1 MSKLLIIYAHPN
13 HEGSNGFFLK
23 TFLDKIKEKSFA
35 DYELIDLYKIN
46 FDPILKSDELYSMGY
61 RVVSQENLIFQ
72 EKIKNADRLL
82 FIYPTWWQNMPAI
95 LKGFIDR
102 IFTSGFAFKYVL
114 GAPIGLLRGKK
125 AAIFS
130 TTGGPAIYNR
140 FIIKNQAIKLLSR
153 HVLFMSGIISKGFTL
168 SLAAKLKDGNKIKMK
183 KIADK
188 VIQYL
193 DL

>member
-23 TFLDKIKEKSFA
+23 TFLDKIKEKSFT

-46 FDPILKSDELYSMGY
+46 YDPVLKSDELYSMGN
-61 RVVSQENLIFQ
+61 RDVSKENLVFQ
-72 EKIKNADRLL
+72 EKIKKADRLL
-82 FIYPTWWQNMPAI
+82 FIYPTWWQNMPGI

-102 IFTSGFAFKYVL
+102 VFTSGFAFKYVL

-125 AAIFS
+125 AAIF
-130 TTGGPAIYNR
+130 TATGGPAIYNR
-140 FIIKNQAIKLLSR
+140 FIIKNQATKLLSK
-153 HVLFMSGIISKGFTL
+153 HVLFMSGIITKGFTL
-168 SLAAKLKDGNKIKMK
+168 SLATKLKEGNKGKME

-188 VIQYL
+188 VIVYL